1 MKNSLTNNT
10 KKCDKERKR
19 PVYKKKPKQQQME
32 YKEPEV
38 HYEEG
43 IPYIMLGNTPYALD
57 DDLKT
62 IDYALTRVLREILDK
77 KM

>member
-1 MKNSLTNNT
+1 MKNSRTNNT
-10 KKCDKERKR
+10 KKCDKEKQR
-19 PVYKKKPKQQQME
+19 PTYKPKPKQEQME
-32 YKEPEV
+32 YKEPEI

-43 IPYIMLGNTPYALD
+43 IPYICYGNTPYALD

-62 IDYALTRVLREILDK
+62 IDYALTKVLREILDK

>member
-1 MKNSLTNNT
+1 MNNNSRASKT
-10 KKCDKERKR
+10 CIKERKR